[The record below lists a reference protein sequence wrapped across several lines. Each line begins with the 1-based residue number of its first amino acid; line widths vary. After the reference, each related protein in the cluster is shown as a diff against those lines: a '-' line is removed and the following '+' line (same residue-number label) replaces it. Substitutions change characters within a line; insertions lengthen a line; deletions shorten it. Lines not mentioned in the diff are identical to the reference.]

1 MEALVY
7 CIGMWVSF
15 LDKNSSEFNVA
26 ASRERTCIQL
36 YIYIWKLYI
45 LAESE
50 AVELEGEE
58 NYIWASYP
66 FESATL

>member
-36 YIYIWKLYI
+36 YIYIYI
-45 LAESE
+45 YIYES
-50 AVELEGEE
+50 
-58 NYIWASYP
+58 YIFWLSQR
-66 FESATL
+66 L